1 MVVTIN
7 TDASFSRKYQVGSY
21 AFWIKCNEFTICKSG
36 MLRKK
41 ISRPENAE
49 FRCVI
54 NALHTLFTQKT
65 VEKIGLIV
73 VNTDCMNVIHLINN
87 DKEAISRYNLGSWG
101 RHMVLTYNLL
111 RSKHKHL
118 KTKIEF
124 RHVKAHTQKIEDG
137 RTFVNDW
144 CDKEAKKH
152 IKLYI
157 EKNAWKY
164 NKSYGKSNKGN
175 N

>member
-21 AFWIKCNEFTICKSG
+21 AFWIKCDEFNISKSG

-49 FRCVI
+49 FRCII
-54 NALHTLFTQKT
+54 NALHTLFIQKT
-65 VEKIGLIV
+65 KERIGLIV
-73 VNTDCMNVIHLINN
+73 VNTDCMNVIHLIND
-87 DKEAISRYNLGSWG
+87 DKEKIRRYSLGSWG
-101 RHMVLTYNLL
+101 RHMVQTYMLL
-111 RSKHKHL
+111 RIKHKHL

-124 RHVKAHTQKIEDG
+124 RHVKAHKEIEEG
-137 RTFVNDW
+137 REFINDW

-152 IKLYI
+152 IKNYI
-157 EKNAWKY
+157 EENAWKY
-164 NKSYGKSNKGN
+164 NKKHGKGN
-175 N
+175 KKNN